1 MNKVIDTPVSA
12 KATGEIDYAF
22 LWNFPKQAIAS
33 PYLTYDQQHRRDRM
47 LAALLHARKV
57 LSLQP
62 ECVRFDVYRTAAV
75 LEKNQGSQRANAFL
89 ISFCKRALPRLE
101 LVAKKYECA
110 GINSNVSAAVFGSHF
125 DTELM
130 QYLASRMVNMV
141 ARYNRLPDMS
151 RADIDLL
158 AADIANFIRAELAD
172 IDDTGFS
179 ELKTLYTWYMRAGF
193 ISLQFNVTP
202 PHWERVTKTYVGEDE
217 IAPAIARMFN
227 DVWWRGRL
235 RRIAA
240 AWREHLQITV
250 GNVSKKKHAYASK
263 NCVTDWREQK
273 RRTREFLKGL
283 DLEDEDGNRI
293 SLIEKFDGSV
303 ANPAIRRC
311 ELMTRIRGFENICNE
326 LGYVGEFYT
335 LTAPSKYH
343 ATTKAGYRNSK
354 WNGASPSDTQN
365 YLTGLW
371 ARIRAKLHREEIRI
385 FGIRVAEP
393 HHDGT
398 PHWHMLMFMLP
409 EDVERVRLIIR
420 DYAWEDSRAI
430 LSRLQAPT
438 GKAFEAI
445 KELGVKTSDS
455 KGNTRPIFSILKE
468 MQRSF
473 EKNNLGTSQR
483 GEYMK
488 TIFGEEAS
496 SAAAV
501 LMEAAS
507 SGKLDRLTAAFKA
520 SDGKIEE
527 LVKVMQ
533 DNLGGDFKEFQSAYE
548 AVGTDLFDQQE
559 GSLRKLTQ
567 TATQYVLKLDDWIQK
582 NKGLAT
588 TIGIIAGGALALIG
602 IIGGIGLVAWPVV
615 MGINAIIAAAGVMG
629 TVFTVAGSAIVTA
642 LGAITWPIVAVGA
655 AIVAGALL
663 IRKYWEPISAFFSG
677 VIEGI
682 MSAFAPVGE
691 MFAPL
696 APIFDGLGEKLRG
709 VWQWFKDLI
718 APVKATQETLDSCKN
733 VGVIFGQ
740 ALASALI
747 APLNVFNKLRS
758 GVDWLLEKLGII
770 NKESDSLDQTAAR
783 TNAATQ
789 GNSYIPATSTYGGY
803 QAYQPVTAPAGR
815 SYIDQSKSEYN
826 ITLPGGVAPGHQLN
840 RQLRDT
846 LEQIERDKRARQRA
860 SMTHDF

>member
-22 LWNFPKQAIAS
+22 VWNFPKQAIAS
-33 PYLTYDQQHRRDRM
+33 PYLTYDQQYRRDRM
-47 LAALLHARKV
+47 FAALLHARKV

-75 LEKNQGSQRANAFL
+75 LEQNQGSQRANDFL
-89 ISFCKRALPRLE
+89 ISFCKKALPRLE
-101 LVAKKYECA
+101 LVAKKYECV
-110 GINSNVSAAVFGSHF
+110 GINSNVSTAVFGGHF
-125 DTELM
+125 DTKLM

-202 PHWERVTKTYVGEDE
+202 PHWERVTKKYVGEDE

-354 WNGASPSDTQN
+354 WNGASPSDTQS
-365 YLTGLW
+365 YLAGLW

-420 DYAWEDSRAI
+420 DYAWEEDRHELKSD
-430 LSRLQAPT
+430 
-438 GKAFEAI
+438 KAKKARFYAEAI
-445 KELGVKTSDS
+445 DPEKGSATGYVAKYISKNIDGYALDGEIDDESGEL
-455 KGNTRPIFSILKE
+455 LKE
-468 MQRSF
+468 TAPAVSAWAARWHIRQFQFIGGAPVTVYRELRRLADTEAAHGLSVEF
-473 EKNNLGTSQR
+473 AAVHDAADAGDWAGYVNAQGGPFVRRDDLQVRTLYEPRAEFNQ
-483 GEYMK
+483 Y
-488 TIFGEEAS
+488 GEET
-496 SAAAV
+496 V
-501 LMEAAS
+501 CI
-507 SGKLDRLTAAFKA
+507 R
-520 SDGKIEE
+520 
-527 LVKVMQ
+527 
-533 DNLGGDFKEFQSAYE
+533 
-548 AVGTDLFDQQE
+548 
-559 GSLRKLTQ
+559 
-567 TATQYVLKLDDWIQK
+567 
-582 NKGLAT
+582 
-588 TIGIIAGGALALIG
+588 
-602 IIGGIGLVAWPVV
+602 
-615 MGINAIIAAAGVMG
+615 GVYD
-629 TVFTVAGSAIVTA
+629 S
-642 LGAITWPIVAVGA
+642 AVGA
-655 AIVAGALL
+655 GTPILTRLTQWKIVPKRAVDLAVDVKGAPAPSRSSVNNCTGSESDPPELDLSKPLSRREKRELTNRLRKQKPAIRRKFIHGTDEQNAAIAKTIDEIHLTTGITISRGEALHLMAGG
-663 IRKYWEPISAFFSG
+663 KSCFNGKW
-677 VIEGI
+677 
-682 MSAFAPVGE
+682 
-691 MFAPL
+691 
-696 APIFDGLGEKLRG
+696 LRG
-709 VWQWFKDLI
+709 TAKGEIFTA
-718 APVKATQETLDSCKN
+718 APSYQAKARIILN
-733 VGVIFGQ
+733 RVA
-740 ALASALI
+740 ALAEL
-747 APLNVFNKLRS
+747 
-758 GVDWLLEKLGII
+758 
-770 NKESDSLDQTAAR
+770 
-783 TNAATQ
+783 ATK
-789 GNSYIPATSTYGGY
+789 I
-803 QAYQPVTAPAGR
+803 
-815 SYIDQSKSEYN
+815 
-826 ITLPGGVAPGHQLN
+826 
-840 RQLRDT
+840 
-846 LEQIERDKRARQRA
+846 
-860 SMTHDF
+860 